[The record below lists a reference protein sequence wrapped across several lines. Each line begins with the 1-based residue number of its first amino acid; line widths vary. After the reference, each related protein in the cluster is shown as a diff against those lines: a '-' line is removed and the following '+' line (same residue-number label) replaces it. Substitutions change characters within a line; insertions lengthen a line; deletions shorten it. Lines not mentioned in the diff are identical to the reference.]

1 VDNIKKVKEQLKASW
16 KPILWGLIPFLII
29 VVIFAIPLKE
39 VPVQVT
45 ENYWATEMKDESY
58 TVTENYTTTEPYT
71 TTETKTE
78 TVYDSII
85 NSGNWSYSFDVK
97 KPNASVSIN
106 FYGYSYPQYFV
117 WDGDNRTILNP
128 WRYFADTTGKA
139 TIKVTYPEEVTRSR
153 TVTKSRDVVKA
164 RQVPTQVLKQRTT
177 TEYVRMSI
185 WAYLFFEQPE

>member
-85 NSGNWSYSFDVK
+85 
-97 KPNASVSIN
+97 NASVSIN